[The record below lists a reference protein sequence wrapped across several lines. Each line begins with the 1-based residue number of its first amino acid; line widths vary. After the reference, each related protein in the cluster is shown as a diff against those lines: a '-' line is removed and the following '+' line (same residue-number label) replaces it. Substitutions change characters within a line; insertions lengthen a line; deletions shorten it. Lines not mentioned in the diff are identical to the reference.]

1 MNVQNYSSY
10 FPNITALKEAI
21 KEYSLKGKSGVG
33 NPLIYKVV
41 VTLPLKHNKK
51 ITPEHSELVILDM
64 PGQEDLQ
71 QLDRIQGYMQYHKDT
86 LIPVIL
92 VDLCSGTFDV
102 PSYKYI

>member
-1 MNVQNYSSY
+1 
-10 FPNITALKEAI
+10 
-21 KEYSLKGKSGVG
+21 
-33 NPLIYKVV
+33 
-41 VTLPLKHNKK
+41 
-51 ITPEHSELVILDM
+51 M